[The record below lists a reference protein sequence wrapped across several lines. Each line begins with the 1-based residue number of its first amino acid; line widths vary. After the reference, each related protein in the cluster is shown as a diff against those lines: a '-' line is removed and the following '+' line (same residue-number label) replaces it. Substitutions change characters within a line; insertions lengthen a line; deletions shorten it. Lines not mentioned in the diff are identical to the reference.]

1 LPSRPWKFIFAGP
14 NAPARKCEL
23 LSTGHG
29 RQLLREDL
37 VQSEAE
43 TWPRYWNIT
52 ERGRSL
58 ATGLMSKRTPPPA
71 PKIFMSETLRTQI
84 QEKAGE
90 LSKHYL
96 EFAILLKRL
105 SEPEQ
110 DESTEHNALIQPL
123 G

>member
-1 LPSRPWKFIFAGP
+1 LPSRSWKFIFAGP

-23 LSTGHG
+23 LSTGLG
-29 RQLLREDL
+29 RQLLREAL

-43 TWPRYWNIT
+43 TWPRSWNIT
-52 ERGRSL
+52 ELGEV
-58 ATGLMSKRTPPPA
+58 TGLMSKRTPPPA
-71 PKIFMSETLRTQI
+71 LKIFMSETLRTQI

-96 EFAILLKRL
+96 EFAIFLKRL

-110 DESTEHNALIQPL
+110 DDSTAA
-123 G
+123 